1 MAYHNHIVSQL
12 KRQAQRRVKSAQPTF
27 LNVNFFSRL
36 SISHK
41 LNVGFGLLVFL
52 TFLLVGR
59 NAWGSLFA
67 AQNIQ
72 QTQQLR
78 VPTALASSQAQQEL
92 LKMSAHIRG
101 YLVTGSS
108 EYRNQYYLSRQT
120 FEQELAT
127 MIRLLATSSAIDNS
141 EQLNELESLYTQWRQ
156 IPEELFFLSDQLL
169 DNQPALKLFQE
180 KGELS
185 LLKIQSETQ
194 ALINLQAARSPST
207 ENVAMLKEIA
217 NFQTSSA
224 LVGSSLR
231 AYI

>member
-27 LNVNFFSRL
+27 LNANFFSRL

-41 LNVGFGLLVFL
+41 LNVGFG
-52 TFLLVGR
+52 
-59 NAWGSLFA
+59 LFA

-120 FEQELAT
+120 FEQVLAT

-185 LLKIQSETQ
+185 LLKIQSETH
-194 ALINLQAARSPST
+194 ALINLQAARSPSSRRS
-207 ENVAMLKEIA
+207 VWP
-217 NFQTSSA
+217 
-224 LVGSSLR
+224 GGHPWPRSLGISWG
-231 AYI
+231 A